1 MALPTRPDSISNLRE
16 RIASGELRESRV
28 LEFKRQFPRNNK
40 ALAKAIAGLA
50 ADGGV
55 LVIGIAE
62 TDFGLEVTPIESEG
76 ARERV
81 ENIARDNP
89 QPPVR
94 ITSHILE
101 SDTPGLGV
109 LWAEIPASPDLAHE
123 VDGTYYAR
131 DDTQT
136 RPMRDP
142 EVADRLALREDR
154 PRLILETLSEALERE
169 EPRAPS
175 LHGRTCVVAR
185 PIGASSDEFFQPTR
199 THDAWDD
206 FAYAL
211 QPPGGF
217 LASVP
222 HRYWGQISHRLV
234 PPPSYL
240 ATYRDIELQENGAF
254 CHLSY
259 SAGWLDGYDDGVSPH
274 SALRACREAIL
285 LIRAVQ
291 ARTQQRRTWDLAF
304 SISGVLGRTTR
315 PNARYLQH
323 ARYLLPIPRD
333 NYSERILG
341 VTTDCLEGDPRA
353 IVRELAGRFIDEC
366 GLDFDD
372 EWSPFGIRREA

>member
-1 MALPTRPDSISNLRE
+1 MALPTRPESISDLRE
-16 RIASGELRESRV
+16 RIGSGELRESRV

-55 LVIGIAE
+55 LVIGVAE
-62 TDFGLEVTPIESEG
+62 TDLGLEVAPIECKG

-94 ITSHILE
+94 ITSYILE

-109 LWAEIPASPDLAHE
+109 LWSEIPASPDLAHE

-142 EVADRLALREDR
+142 EVKDRLALREDR
-154 PRLILETLSEALERE
+154 PRLILEALREALERE

-175 LHGRTCVVAR
+175 LHGRTCIVAR
-185 PIGASSDEFFQPTR
+185 PIGASNNEFFQATR

-206 FAYAL
+206 FAYVL
-211 QPPGGF
+211 QPPRGS
-217 LASVP
+217 LQPVP
-222 HRYWGQISHRLV
+222 HRYWGQISHRFA
-234 PPPSYL
+234 PPPAYL
-240 ATYRDIELQENGAF
+240 ATYRDIELRENGAF

-259 SAGWLDGYDDGVSPH
+259 SADWLDGHNGDVFPH
-274 SALRACREAIL
+274 SVLRACREAIL

-291 ARTQQRRTWDLAF
+291 DRTQQRLIWDLAF
-304 SISGVLGRTTR
+304 SISGLRERTAR
-315 PNARYLQH
+315 PNARYLRH

-333 NYSERILG
+333 NYSERLLG
-341 VTTDCLEGDPRA
+341 VTSDRLEGDPRA
-353 IVRELAGRFIDEC
+353 IARELTGRFIDEC
-366 GLDFDD
+366 GLEFDD
-372 EWSPFGIRREA
+372 EWSPSGIRSEA